1 MTSIGWTIPAG
12 SAASEGWD
20 GFSLLVDDVE
30 QYVGSG
36 LNYTIA
42 ALDRS
47 VVHFPRLAVR
57 HNSPVWVLSHSYE

>member
-1 MTSIGWTIPAG
+1 MPTG

-36 LNYTIA
+36 LSYSIA

-47 VVHFPRLAVR
+47 IVHFFRLAVR
-57 HNSPVWVLSHSYE
+57 NILMTPSTLWY